1 MKRLFSI
8 LIIVFFAIKAIGQPS
23 VDIGIFG
30 GAGTYLG
37 DMTKVDFQKSLNPA
51 YGGFIRYNFN
61 PRYGLRFN
69 VQNGTIGAQGEF
81 LSEPWTF
88 SKNVLD
94 ISLNFEWNYLK
105 YIVGDRDTH
114 WSTFLFGGFGVQ
126 MYNYDLRRTEIEPF
140 VNPTYFNLPH
150 QGGSVAAPEIPFGM
164 GFKFNLGRRWGIGL
178 EGGFRKTFADKM
190 DDLDDPL
197 SYVDDSNVVISYTDQ
212 FHNNDWT
219 AFLGVHLVYK
229 MIYGVKQWDMTTPR
243 NRILDWGIWNNNR
256 RQ

>member
-8 LIIVFFAIKAIGQPS
+8 LFIVFIAIQAIGQPS
-23 VDIGIFG
+23 VDIGVFG

-69 VQNGTIGAQGEF
+69 IQNGTIGAEGEF
-81 LSEPWTF
+81 QSEPWTF

-94 ISLNFEWNYLK
+94 ISLNFEFNYLK
-105 YIVGDRDTH
+105 YIVGDRSTR
-114 WSTFLFGGFGVQ
+114 WSSFLFGGLGVQ
-126 MYNYDLRRTEIEPF
+126 MYSYEFRGTEMQPF
-140 VNPTYFNLPH
+140 VDPTYYNIPH
-150 QGGSVAAPEIPFGM
+150 KAGSVTTPEIPFGM
-164 GFKFNLGRRWGIGL
+164 GVKFNLSQRWGIGL
-178 EGGFRKTFADKM
+178 EGGFRKTFSDKL

-197 SYVDDSNVVISYTDQ
+197 SHITGENVQVKYTDQ

-229 MIYGVKQWDMTTPR
+229 MIYGIKQWDMETPR
-243 NRILDWGIWNNNR
+243 KKILDWGIWNNNR